1 MSTFNIRS
9 LHAFVVES
17 LTAAIAFVA
26 TFFPGVRAD
35 HGNGSRQEGPV
46 RFANGRRVVFAG
58 VAALLAAVAIAAAGG
73 TSAAMGQDEPPPCF
87 TCTAECEFDS
97 SSLSC
102 AVNGDAAIGGNSCR
116 TSVYWLDPLETGKGF
131 FICICGYS
139 GGYCFLRS
147 AMASPDREDL
157 EQEAIAVV
165 AAGRRLP
172 ADGLFF
178 TAASAEQ
185 DEVVIRWKCD
195 GQLVARLAVA
205 EAATATIQTLGG

>member
-1 MSTFNIRS
+1 MP
-9 LHAFVVES
+9 H
-17 LTAAIAFVA
+17 
-26 TFFPGVRAD
+26 
-35 HGNGSRQEGPV
+35 QC
-46 RFANGRRVVFAG
+46 
-58 VAALLAAVAIAAAGG
+58 LLAG
-73 TSAAMGQDEPPPCF
+73 PP
-87 TCTAECEFDS
+87 
-97 SSLSC
+97 LK
-102 AVNGDAAIGGNSCR
+102 
-116 TSVYWLDPLETGKGF
+116 TGKGF